1 MADSRE
7 PESAPRAARVPRWL
21 GISVVAGSTVLLVG
35 AGAAWRGWVWLQNNL
50 TPWLET
56 ELSAA
61 IQRPVELGDL
71 ERLTLSGVRVG
82 PSQIPA
88 TATSPDFLTLQAVEV
103 NLNPR
108 DLLRREIHLDII
120 LEQADL
126 YLEQSAEGEWVTL
139 DLDLP
144 EPGEVERD
152 PWITVEPN
160 TIRLRE
166 GRLVMV
172 PYDRRGAN
180 AGDVVR
186 SPTDSAAGG
195 NASPRIELK
204 AVQGQ
209 VQFSRIPLAGEFS
222 TATPPTAQ
230 QLDLDLSGTSAIG
243 GQVDL
248 KGAIQLPVAQV
259 SDIEIEET
267 GDEQTFDQSQRLG
280 PAAIGQATAVDSSRG
295 RSADT
300 STNSP
305 TAAKYPTV
313 GQWLRQTG
321 RWLVQGMA
329 PAWAE
334 TGDAPVAGQGLR
346 ANLNLRTQALQ
357 AVDIMPLIE
366 AFLDEPLPVTFPTG
380 TVSGAVDI
388 VLGDEPPMFTGT
400 ARVESATVV
409 PPGLPEPIQDLQGD
423 VRLRGRVFEFENVTA
438 RLDQVTARAGGTL
451 DLDSGYNLSG
461 QINPFTIAQAT
472 ELFEATLPVP
482 AEGRFAADVAMTG
495 PLTRPVITTEITS
508 QSQVQIDRVDFAE
521 VQAGATITNEAVV
534 INQFQAL
541 PVAGGALTGSGR
553 FSYGPPGQ
561 LALSVTGDRLPGD
574 AIGRLYGLP
583 ETVSLG
589 PVFIEGELAGPV
601 DALAAN
607 ATWRAPLGTYPAR
620 GSLAWSGNR
629 VDFTDTFVQVA
640 GGTVAGQGNLALDSR
655 RWETRLRGTGLQL
668 AQLGAGVDGV
678 INGEAQFAGVLNDAV
693 LGTMTGQGVAQAV
706 LAGGVINGRGT
717 LSQGNWAADVQGD
730 GIQLAAFAPDL
741 QGTGSGDFRFTGTT
755 QDFSLA
761 GIRGQGQLV
770 LSDGLATAAAFAPQL
785 ATVREPLNADLAWN
799 GQSILVSQ
807 ASTAGLSANGT
818 VTPLLGGGAPG
829 IANVDLN
836 LAGRNVSLAALP
848 IPGQVVPVR
857 GLGSFEG
864 RLTGSPA
871 TLAFNGSA
879 RLDDLAVSD
888 LAFATPLSGPIVFS
902 RAEGFTVDL
911 RDPSQ
916 RAEGDRLYASS
927 RTSQYDLEFLVR
939 SGEAL
944 AEGHTQGSDFYALI
958 TNLPLDDLRLPQG
971 GVSGF
976 GTLSGTI
983 DTAAVRGN
991 WREPTFQATFDIAD
1005 PGLGYLTLQT
1015 VEDEAIANGDP
1026 NSQPLDPIAEVRYGR
1041 LRGTLGYANNILSLV
1056 GGRLESA
1063 SGSSRYLLS
1072 GTYALDGSQRVNG
1085 ELIVDNGQIQDILLT
1100 LKIFELSDFRR
1111 NLLLPPDWF
1120 RPLTEA
1126 ELAALATRQVGDRN
1140 ALFLDQLRR
1149 FAEVL
1154 ELQDRLT
1161 AQADAAALPPL
1172 DGLRGS
1178 FSGTVTANG
1187 TLPREVRVDVDLAG
1201 RNWLWRDPSHPTG
1214 IGYRLDEIIAKG
1226 SYQDG
1231 LISLAPFSLR
1241 TAFPSEDPDNPTMAL
1256 AELNGEFSLTEDESA
1271 DRSLRLNVADVPL
1284 EAIRR
1289 PLRIPNNFDGFING
1303 AATLN
1308 GSLNAPQV
1316 RGRLGINEATINER
1330 PIDLAAADFLYQNAR
1345 LSLRSNVAIEDQVDP
1360 LTLVAS
1366 VPLVIPG
1373 SAQRPEQDNVLVRL
1387 RVRDEGFALVNLFTE
1402 AITWESGQAALAL
1415 NVDGNWPVDR
1425 PFEDALTSLVV
1436 TGNTT
1441 FEGVTISSRSLPEP
1455 LTNLRGSIVVLE
1467 GQGNGGNDSVYVNG
1481 LTLGF
1486 QEVQG
1491 DLSAGTVLA
1500 QGELKIVPSINDLF
1514 PGLLSA
1520 GSAEAEDETP
1530 VDNRFR
1536 LTLDN
1541 IALDLRNPAG
1551 TYMGKLDGEVVVGG
1565 SLYLLEPLV
1574 SGNLRLSNG
1583 VITLPDSGE
1592 DNGLGGG
1599 SGLGGFNGS
1608 TPSIYQ
1614 PLPPVLE
1621 DFSVTLAD
1629 NVRLTIPGIVNV
1641 NAEGTLALV
1650 GTVPDVKPDGRINL
1664 PSGRINLVTT
1674 EFRLTGNEN
1683 YAEFS
1688 AQDER
1693 IDPYIVANLSAAVSD
1708 TAGSS
1713 TLLTTASPFPRN
1725 EVTDST
1731 ITQLGLTQNGIQ
1743 TVRIR
1748 ASVNGRASRLVQLQG
1763 VELEST
1769 PARSENEIIAL
1780 ISSEFIT
1787 ALESTLGSVSGGGD
1801 SFQGLLAFIGSAL
1814 LNRLQGIVG
1823 AGLDNT
1829 ELRLYSA
1836 SPPGSQQIDVGG
1848 EVAFNLSPNLSISVQ
1863 KVFTNI
1869 TPALFGV
1876 RYRINDQFTIRGI
1889 TSYEQFN
1896 ENTGV
1901 ILEFRGR

>member
-1 MADSRE
+1 MADSHE

-21 GISVVAGSTVLLVG
+21 GISLVAGSTLLLVG
-35 AGAAWRGWVWLQNNL
+35 AGGAWRGWVWLQSNL

-56 ELSAA
+56 ELSKAL
-61 IQRPVELGDL
+61 QRPVELGDL

-88 TATSPDFLTLQAVEV
+88 TDTSPDSLALQAVEV
-103 NLNPR
+103 NINPR
-108 DLLRREIHLDII
+108 DLLRRELNLDVI
-120 LEQADL
+120 LEQVDL
-126 YLEQSAEGEWVTL
+126 YLEQSAEGEWATL
-139 DLDLP
+139 DLELP
-144 EPGEVERD
+144 EPGEDVDRD
-152 PWITVEPN
+152 PWITVQPN
-160 TIRLRE
+160 TVRLRE
-166 GRLVMV
+166 GRLILV
-172 PYDRRGAN
+172 PYDRRAAAAN
-180 AGDVVR
+180 ATAND
-186 SPTDSAAGG
+186 
-195 NASPRIELK
+195 SPRIELTE
-204 AVQGQ
+204 VEGQ
-209 VQFSRIPLAGEFS
+209 VQFSRIAVAGDFA
-222 TATPPTAQ
+222 TANPPTAQ
-230 QLDLDLSGTSAIG
+230 QLDLDISGTSAIG

-248 KGAIQLPVAQV
+248 RGVVQLPVDRV
-259 SDIEIEET
+259 GDIDIEET
-267 GDEQTFDQSQRLG
+267 GDEQTFDQSQGSRHNSG
-280 PAAIGQATAVDSSRG
+280 AKPQSATA
-295 RSADT
+295 
-300 STNSP
+300 NPYP
-305 TAAKYPTV
+305 TAR
-313 GQWLRQTG
+313 QWLHHMRG
-321 RWLVQGMA
+321 WLTQGIP

-334 TGDAPVAGQGLR
+334 ANAPVAGQGLQ
-346 ANLNLRTQALQ
+346 ANLNLRTQNLQ
-357 AVDIMPLIE
+357 ATDIMPLVE
-366 AFLDEPLPVTFPTG
+366 SFLDNPLPVTFPTG
-380 TVSGAVDI
+380 TVSGTVDI
-388 VLGDEPPMFTGT
+388 VLGDDPPLFTGT
-400 ARVESATVV
+400 ARVESGTVV
-409 PPGLPEPIQDLQGD
+409 PPGLPQPIQDLQGD
-423 VRLRGRVFEFENVTA
+423 VRFRGRVLEFENVTA
-438 RLDQVTARAGGTL
+438 RLDQATARAGGTL
-451 DLDSGYNLSG
+451 DLDNGYNLSG
-461 QINPFTIAQAT
+461 RINPFTIAQAT

-495 PLTRPVITTEITS
+495 PLTRPVITTEVAS
-508 QSQVQIDRVDFAE
+508 QSQIRIDRVDFATI
-521 VQAGATITNEAVV
+521 QAGATITNEAVV
-534 INQFQAL
+534 IDRFQAVPL
-541 PVAGGALTGSGR
+541 AGGSLTGNGR
-553 FSYGPPGQ
+553 FRFGPPGD

-583 ETVSLG
+583 DNVSLG
-589 PVFIEGELAGPV
+589 PVFIEGDLAGPV

-607 ATWRAPLGTYPAR
+607 AIWRAPLGTYPAR
-620 GSLAWSGNR
+620 GTVAWSGNR

-678 INGEAQFAGVLNDAV
+678 VNGEAQFAGILNESVLS
-693 LGTMTGQGVAQAV
+693 TMQGQGVAQAV
-706 LAGGVINGRGT
+706 LAGGVVNGRGN
-717 LSQGNWAADVQGD
+717 LSQGRWTADVQSD
-730 GIQLAAFAPDL
+730 RLQLAAFAPDL

-755 QDFSLA
+755 QDLSLA

-770 LSDGLATAAAFAPQL
+770 LSDGLATAATFAPQL
-785 ATVREPLNADLAWN
+785 ATVREPLTADLAWN
-799 GQSILVSQ
+799 GQSILVTQ
-807 ASTAGLSANGT
+807 ANTAGLSANGT
-818 VTPLLGGGAPG
+818 VTPLLGGSTGFG

-836 LAGRNVSLAALP
+836 LAGRNFNLAALP

-857 GLGSFEG
+857 GRGSFEG

-879 RLDDLAVSD
+879 RLDDLAVSE
-888 LAFATPLSGPIVFS
+888 LAFASPLSGLLLFS

-911 RDPSQ
+911 REPSQ

-939 SGEAL
+939 GGEAL

-971 GVSGF
+971 GVNGF
-976 GTLSGTI
+976 GTLSGTVE
-983 DTAAVRGN
+983 TAEVRGN
-991 WREPTFQATFDIAD
+991 WREPTFQATFNVAD

-1015 VEDEAIANGDP
+1015 IETEAIANGAD
-1026 NSQPLDPIAEVRYGR
+1026 SQPLDSPIAEVRYGR
-1041 LRGTLGYANNILSLV
+1041 LSGTLGYANNILSLV

-1120 RPLTEA
+1120 RPVTEA
-1126 ELAALATRQVGDRN
+1126 ELVALETRQVGDRN
-1140 ALFLDQLRR
+1140 APFLDQLRR

-1154 ELQDRLT
+1154 ELQDLLT
-1161 AQADAAALPPL
+1161 AQADAAVLPPL
-1172 DGLRGS
+1172 DGLQGS

-1187 TLPREVRVDVDLAG
+1187 ALPRDVRVDVDLAG
-1201 RNWLWRDPSHPTG
+1201 RNWLWKDPNHPTG
-1214 IGYRLDEIIAKG
+1214 IGYRLDEIIAQG
-1226 SYQDG
+1226 SYQDEI
-1231 LISLAPFSLR
+1231 ISVAPFSLR
-1241 TAFPSEDPDNPTMAL
+1241 TAFPSEDLDNPTIAL
-1256 AELNGEFSLTEDESA
+1256 AELNGEFSLIEDEVA
-1271 DRSLRLNVADVPL
+1271 DRSLRLNIVDVPI

-1289 PLRIPNNFDGFING
+1289 PLRIPSNFDGIING
-1303 AATLN
+1303 AATLT
-1308 GSLNAPQV
+1308 GSLNTAQV
-1316 RGRLGINEATINER
+1316 RGRLGINEATINQR

-1345 LSLRSNVAIEDQVDP
+1345 LSLRSNVAIEDQTDP

-1373 SAQRPEQDNVLVRL
+1373 STQRPEQDNVLVRL
-1387 RVRDEGFALVNLFTE
+1387 RVRDDGFALINLFTQ
-1402 AITWESGQAALAL
+1402 AIAWESGQAELAL
-1415 NVDGNWPVDR
+1415 NVDGNWPVDQ

-1455 LTNLRGSIVVLE
+1455 LTNIQGSIVVLE
-1467 GQGNGGNDSVYVNG
+1467 GQGNGGNDAVYFNG

-1486 QEVQG
+1486 QDVQG
-1491 DLSAGTVLA
+1491 DLSSGQVLA
-1500 QGELKIVPSINDLF
+1500 QGNLKIVPSINDLF
-1514 PGLLSA
+1514 PGLLSTESLQD
-1520 GSAEAEDETP
+1520 GVEDAAR

-1565 SLYLLEPLV
+1565 SLYLLEPLI

-1592 DNGLGGG
+1592 DNGFGNGGG
-1599 SGLGGFNGS
+1599 GGFNS
-1608 TPSIYQ
+1608 ATPSIYQ

-1629 NVRLTIPGIVNV
+1629 NVRLAIPGIVNV

-1688 AQDER
+1688 ALDDR

-1713 TLLTTASPFPRN
+1713 TLLSTASPFPRN
-1725 EVTDST
+1725 EITDST
-1731 ITQLGLTQNGIQ
+1731 VTQLGLTQNGIQ

-1748 ASVNGRASRLVQLQG
+1748 ATVDGRASRLVQLQG

-1814 LNRLQGIVG
+1814 LNRLQGIIG

-1836 SPPGSQQIDVGG
+1836 SPPGSQQVDVGG
-1848 EVAFNLSPNLSISVQ
+1848 EVAFNLSPNLSVSVQ

-1876 RYRINDQFTIRGI
+1876 RYRINDQFTLRGI